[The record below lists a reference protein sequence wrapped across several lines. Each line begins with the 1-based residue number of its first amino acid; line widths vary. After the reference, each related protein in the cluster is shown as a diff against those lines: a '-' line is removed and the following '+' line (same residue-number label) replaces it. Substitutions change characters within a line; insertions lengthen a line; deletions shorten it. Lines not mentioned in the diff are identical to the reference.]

1 MHGSE
6 FKKNEIN
13 PGYVPETRT
22 PTGIDKGH
30 YTRIVILAATGER
43 ETETETGTGT
53 VCVCDARGCEMGRR
67 GGSARAT

>member
-1 MHGSE
+1 MHESE

-53 VCVCDARGCEMGRR
+53 VCV
-67 GGSARAT
+67 